1 MLIRDFSD
9 NKYNKSISL
18 LRPQSGID
26 KIKLLLNSNFITPA
40 FQEVVKI
47 NNPYTVYP
55 GNNKI
60 CIEKRGIHFLV
71 IINQEALNFDFDI
84 LVQVNQ
90 IILDLVNSGFLVQT
104 PASLLGNGLE
114 YIIHLS
120 EIEFY
125 FDNNKKHFWV
135 LMNKCTSN
143 LDQAKEKWLFFRYS
157 KDGEITDT
165 FYSNDYIPATS
176 NKAATPSQVSIY
188 DKELRDLTSIV
199 NKKGITRAEQESII
213 KNHPYK
219 TRLEFRLSRDNCQFL
234 NIQNI
239 QGTYSQV
246 LGKYKELLAVLYNR
260 YCLGNVFYDMRT
272 NPSLDRIVK
281 KANDIS
287 NIIRFTNIDGKL
299 LKD

>member
-26 KIKLLLNSNFITPA
+26 KIKLLLNRDFITPA
-40 FQEVVKI
+40 FQEAVKI

-55 GNNKI
+55 GNNMF
-60 CIEKRGIHFLV
+60 CLEKRGNYFLI
-71 IINQEALNFDFDI
+71 IINQEALNFDLDI

-90 IILDLVNSGFLVQT
+90 IILDLVNNGFLMQT
-104 PASLLGNGLE
+104 PASLLGNGLG

-135 LMNKCTSN
+135 LTNKCTSN
-143 LDQAKEKWLFFRYS
+143 LDQAKENWLFFRYS

-188 DKELRDLTSIV
+188 DKELRDLNTIV
-199 NKKGITRAEQESII
+199 NKKGITHAEQESII
-213 KNHPYK
+213 KSHPYK

-260 YCLGNVFYDMRT
+260 YCFGNVFYDMRT

-299 LKD
+299 LKS